1 MRIDGFISKYILHV
15 ICDLLI
21 TDTRG
26 LFLFYNLMLIKMRF
40 FDLITI
46 DIKW

>member
-1 MRIDGFISKYILHV
+1 MKMDGFISKYILHV

-26 LFLFYNLMLIKMRF
+26 LFLFYNLMLIKMH
-40 FDLITI
+40 LISNLT
-46 DIKW
+46 